1 MQFQIISILLPQKG
15 LEFPGGSVRPKN
27 SKKCMKLNRDFQRGG
42 QVLKE
47 IPSVGRYTYGYF
59 LELHNIKEVHSK
71 PRLHVS
77 VNLLLGVW
85 PPSCATLSPLLS
97 SPSCISAHE
106 QRR

>member
-42 QVLKE
+42 RV
-47 IPSVGRYTYGYF
+47 PPVGRYTYGYF

-77 VNLLLGVW
+77 VNLLLGVR
-85 PPSCATLSPLLS
+85 PPSCATLMPLSS
-97 SPSCISAHE
+97 SPSCMGTNE
-106 QRR
+106 QCR